1 MSVGTNLPYLR
12 ISSGGP
18 LVRSLQEQLQRDG
31 FLDGRVDGIMGR
43 RTEEALREFQRGRG
57 IDADGIVGPDTWR
70 ALGEAGLD
78 LASLEPRRSRRA
90 RPPHPF
96 IRMGSFGPHVG
107 AIRAYLGLRALDVF
121 DVETE
126 EAVRKF
132 QEKEGL
138 AADGIVGQ
146 RTWTALVNSGLD
158 ARDLPPFGHDEALDV
173 SDAVRLVHSRRSA
186 EKLTSYDVVMELLKT
201 HPEYA
206 DGRAGTFDLGAMPP
220 DVQRLLFIEWL
231 ARVRPLFDSTRVDIL
246 TTRTVVWGLA
256 LLDST
261 LRDRLERDGFLTAF
275 RAPQTEEILSPEGR
289 ALLTQGNVQ
298 PGTAITSDAWTAY
311 DDLEYEL
318 YAETIAAFIVDERTR
333 APLTIGIKAP
343 WGGGKTSLMR
353 MIRRRLDPD
362 MEPVSF
368 RADATMG
375 KDRPSK
381 RNTSSRADEVH
392 LKVKQLL
399 RETRGKTPEQA
410 AQQLEPDDPIEGA
423 QRTTIWF
430 NAWKYQSSEQLWAG
444 LAHAIVSQLERRMTV
459 IERERFWASLHVRRL
474 HPGAI
479 RRGIYRTLGTRLL
492 PWAITAAVG
501 GLVAAAGAIIPGI
514 TVSGIALAG
523 ATGRWLGYLR
533 EDVAATSPE
542 LVRDPGYEGKLGFLH
557 LVDEDMKRI
566 LALARATPDSP
577 LVVFVDDL
585 DRCSY
590 TTVAQ
595 VIEALNVF
603 LAGDFDN
610 CIFVIGMEPDLVAAQ
625 IHVAYEKLFDRLGE
639 DRSSDLGWRFL
650 EKMVQLPVT
659 LPPPSRGGVD
669 RYVDSILGAAVRAMH
684 ASGAADLDDDAEEVK
699 EIEELFNTERVA
711 TAADV
716 RPALDRVRERVAQTA
731 PLTPRRQAAI
741 RKIGRKEFAQRL
753 TERDPEVRR
762 MLRQLAGELPPNPR
776 EIKRFINVFRF
787 YAYIQYWREDAGLPA
802 PTLDGVA
809 KLALLAVRYPH
820 LLSALGKDI
829 TQDDERRCLL
839 SWLEP
844 AQDEA
849 DWLERINVVPEH
861 LRTEMQTATLRELV
875 TRKPLVGP
883 VASGF
888 L

>member
-1 MSVGTNLPYLR
+1 MPDSIILPYLR
-12 ISSGGP
+12 IGSGGP
-18 LVRSLQEQLQRDG
+18 LVRSLQNQLQRDG
-31 FLDGRVDGIMGR
+31 FSLNGVDGIFGR
-43 RTEEALREFQRGRG
+43 QTEQALRNFQESRK
-57 IDADGIVGPDTWR
+57 IEPDGIVGPDTWR
-70 ALGEAGLD
+70 ALAKAGLD
-78 LASLEPRRSRRA
+78 LASLEPRRRGRA

-96 IRMGSFGPHVG
+96 IRMGSVGPHVG
-107 AIRAYLGLRALDVF
+107 AIQAYLGLTATHIF
-121 DVETE
+121 DVPTE
-126 EAVRKF
+126 EAVRRF
-132 QEKEGL
+132 QEKAGL
-138 AADGIVGQ
+138 TDDGIVGQ
-146 RTWTALVNSGLD
+146 QTWAELRKAGLND
-158 ARDLPPFGHDEALDV
+158 SDLPPFGHEVLDM
-173 SDAVRLVHSRRSA
+173 SDAVRLAHSRHSA
-186 EKLTSYDVVMELLKT
+186 EKLTAYDAVTELLKT

-206 DGRAGTFDLGAMPP
+206 DGRAGSFDVGTAPT

-231 ARVRPLFDSTRVDIL
+231 ARVRPLFDSALVDRL
-246 TTRTVVWGLA
+246 TTRMVVWGLA
-256 LLDST
+256 LLDSR

-275 RAPQTEEILSPEGR
+275 LSRTTEGILSPEGL
-289 ALLTQGNVQ
+289 ALLTQANVL
-298 PGTAITSDAWTAY
+298 PGTAITSDAWTAR

-318 YAETIAAFIVDERTR
+318 YAATIAAFIVDDRTR

-353 MIRRRLDPD
+353 MIRRRLDPAT
-362 MEPVSF
+362 EPT
-368 RADATMG
+368 DASAG
-375 KDRPSK
+375 
-381 RNTSSRADEVH
+381 TSEKH
-392 LKVKQLL
+392 LKVNELL
-399 RETRGKTPEQA
+399 RDTRGRTSEQA
-410 AQQLEPDDPIEGA
+410 AQKLERDCQIEGA
-423 QRTTIWF
+423 SRTTIWF

-444 LAHAIVSQLERRMTV
+444 LAHAIVSQLEQRMTV
-459 IERERFWASLHVRRL
+459 IKRERFWASLHVRRL

-479 RRGIYRTLGTRLL
+479 RRGIYRTLVTRLL

-501 GLVAAAGAIIPGI
+501 GIVAAAGAFIPGVA
-514 TVSGIALAG
+514 VSGVALVG
-523 ATGRWLGYLR
+523 AVGRWLRFLR

-566 LALARATPDSP
+566 LAVAKATPESP

-639 DRSSDLGWRFL
+639 ERSGDLGWRFL
-650 EKMVQLPVT
+650 EKMVQLPVA
-659 LPPPSRGGVD
+659 LPPPSHGSVD
-669 RYVDSILGAAVRAMH
+669 RYVDALLGAAAE
-684 ASGAADLDDDAEEVK
+684 AECEAADLGDDADEVR
-699 EIEELFNTERVA
+699 EIEELLKEEHIA

-716 RPALDRVRERVAQTA
+716 RPALDRVRERAAQVA
-731 PLTPRRQAAI
+731 PLTTRRRAAI
-741 RKIGRKEFAQRL
+741 QKVGRKEFAQRL
-753 TERDPEVRR
+753 KEEDPEVRR
-762 MLRQLAGELPPNPR
+762 MLRRLVGDLPPNPR

-787 YAYIQYWREDAGLPA
+787 YAYIQHWREDAGLPA

-820 LLSALGKDI
+820 LLSELGKDI
-829 TQDDERRCLL
+829 VLDDGRRCLL
-839 SWLEP
+839 SWLES

-849 DWLERINVVPEH
+849 DWMKRTDVVPEH
-861 LRTEMQTATLRELV
+861 LRMEMQTATLRALV
-875 TRKPLVGP
+875 TREPLVGP